1 VHYLAYCAQKDK
13 PVIDRTDVIT
23 RSSHPLMVLVPG
35 EQCRVEDDANVAT
48 LKNTIKS
55 NSMAKHTKPIAYRSP
70 GTYF

>member
-35 EQCRVEDDANVAT
+35 EQCLVEENADAAT
-48 LKNTIKS
+48 STITIKS
-55 NSMAKHTKPIAYRSP
+55 NSEVASDALLP
-70 GTYF
+70 